1 MNCVIYLVRSSQEDV
16 DMFNK
21 SLDLLENNLLKF
33 TEYTDVIVFVE
44 DSFQEYK
51 SKVKTN
57 LKLRYEPI
65 EFKVPDYPEDIASE
79 IPEFYPHPTHGNGP
93 VAYGHPGFPMGYRH
107 MCRMFSGDLYNIDF
121 LKEYDYYLRLDTDSY
136 IHTPLGYDIFKWA
149 EKEECYYG
157 FVAPAVQKD
166 NPKVIEGLW
175 EFVNDLYPN
184 EIPEGMMFYTNFELG
199 KMDWFLTSEYM
210 NFCNA
215 IDECGGIYTKRWG
228 DAPIKYLGINLF
240 MPQKHIVPVHGFT
253 YQHGA
258 TYNV

>member
-79 IPEFYPHPTHGNGP
+79 IPEFIHILRT
-93 VAYGHPGFPMGYRH
+93 VM
-107 MCRMFSGDLYNIDF
+107 DL
-121 LKEYDYYLRLDTDSY
+121 
-136 IHTPLGYDIFKWA
+136 
-149 EKEECYYG
+149 
-157 FVAPAVQKD
+157 
-166 NPKVIEGLW
+166 
-175 EFVNDLYPN
+175 
-184 EIPEGMMFYTNFELG
+184 
-199 KMDWFLTSEYM
+199 
-210 NFCNA
+210 
-215 IDECGGIYTKRWG
+215 
-228 DAPIKYLGINLF
+228 
-240 MPQKHIVPVHGFT
+240 
-253 YQHGA
+253 
-258 TYNV
+258 